1 MNIKANSMSKK
12 NKPKVNEDWF
22 NSDYY
27 HILYK
32 NRDYQ
37 EAQSFSKK
45 LMNYLSFDKKIK
57 ILDLACGRGRH
68 SVFFNKLGNNVT
80 GVDISSNNIREA
92 KKNENKSLKF
102 HIHDMRLPMNMKFD
116 LVVNLF
122 TSFGYFDNDMD
133 NLKTLISLK
142 KNLADNGFGVVDFF
156 NIGYLNNNLVN
167 ENFEVIESIKFKL
180 KRYIHNSFLIKEIY
194 FNHNDQNYN
203 FKEKVKALSL
213 NDFKS
218 LFEQANLKIVDIFG
232 DYHLNKFDIIN
243 SQRLIFIVQ

>member
-1 MNIKANSMSKK
+1 
-12 NKPKVNEDWF
+12 
-22 NSDYY
+22 
-27 HILYK
+27 
-32 NRDYQ
+32 
-37 EAQSFSKK
+37 
-45 LMNYLSFDKKIK
+45 
-57 ILDLACGRGRH
+57 
-68 SVFFNKLGNNVT
+68 
-80 GVDISSNNIREA
+80 
-92 KKNENKSLKF
+92 
-102 HIHDMRLPMNMKFD
+102 
-116 LVVNLF
+116 
-122 TSFGYFDNDMD
+122 
-133 NLKTLISLK
+133 TLISLK
-142 KNLADNGFGVVDFF
+142 KNLADNGFGVIDFF